1 MNNPSCAGDICGSGW
16 QKKPGRSTV
25 CALHTS
31 PVPYEAIAEYWHG
44 LPEDH
49 RTALFRLREEDFCA
63 ELDAHLKYQLRVC
76 RDCRGNVLKSFKE
89 LKPPAK
95 RTEPQ
100 EPGRFEVCE
109 GHFLTLADGLV
120 TVDCE
125 EETPANFFLLAE
137 EVEDGKV
144 LARSRR
150 MHHTPAALLS
160 ALCSPSPGQAASMLQ
175 KPPCTSLWP
184 QLQAAKLCTAG

>member
-1 MNNPSCAGDICGSGW
+1 M
-16 QKKPGRSTV
+16 
-25 CALHTS
+25 
-31 PVPYEAIAEYWHG
+31 
-44 LPEDH
+44 
-49 RTALFRLREEDFCA
+49 REEDFCA

-95 RTEPQ
+95 RAEPQ
-100 EPGRFEVCE
+100 EPGRFEVCD
-109 GHFLTLADGLV
+109 GHFLTIAEGLV

-144 LARSRR
+144 LTWLGPSSKCSLPVACGMAYAR
-150 MHHTPAALLS
+150 LS
-160 ALCSPSPGQAASMLQ
+160 YGKRYA
-175 KPPCTSLWP
+175 TLW
-184 QLQAAKLCTAG
+184 LA

>member
-1 MNNPSCAGDICGSGW
+1 M
-16 QKKPGRSTV
+16 
-25 CALHTS
+25 
-31 PVPYEAIAEYWHG
+31 PYEAIAEYWHG

-89 LKPPAK
+89 LKPAAK
-95 RTEPQ
+95 RAGSTEPA
-100 EPGRFEVCE
+100 ERLEVCE
-109 GHFLTLADGLV
+109 GHHLTIADGLV
-120 TVDCE
+120 SVDCE

-144 LARSRR
+144 RACQPPVVHALKCWASS
-150 MHHTPAALLS
+150 MVPAPLHDTALPPGTLHQLTVPVHHCIADFPAV
-160 ALCSPSPGQAASMLQ
+160 CRAS
-175 KPPCTSLWP
+175 
-184 QLQAAKLCTAG
+184 